1 MHSMRAQK
9 NSLAMIMI
17 VFLLAACTRAAPVE
31 TALTPVAPA
40 NVALPTLAPVQTFLP
55 PTRAA
60 GTPLASPT
68 PDVKLVLPTF
78 TPLAPELASLDTAT
92 PGPVTY
98 TVQAGDYLG
107 QIAESYGISV
117 EELAGA
123 NNLDPV
129 YGIIYPGDVLVVP
142 VSPEQAAAVA
152 QATPVLATIS
162 SDYFKIIPDSE
173 LVYSPLGTLLNIEA
187 FVRQQGGYLAY
198 YTQDVEGESLSGWQ
212 IVRRIALNYSVNPR
226 LLLAILEYRS
236 QWVSNPNPAPSTLDT
251 PIGYIDE
258 TRVGL
263 YRQLA
268 WTADK
273 LNEGFYRWRA
283 GQVTAWQLADGTGIL
298 AQPGINAG
306 TAGVQNLFA
315 KLDDQASWEI
325 DSGPNGLYAT
335 YSKMFGYP
343 FDWAIEPILPE
354 TLSQPTLILPFEP
367 GQSWSYTG
375 GPHGGWDSGSAWAAL
390 DFAPPGEPMGC
401 AQTEAWVT
409 AVADGK
415 IVRSEAGAVVQD
427 LDGDGLE
434 QTGWTILYMH
444 IETRDRVPVGQFVR
458 AGDRIGHSSCEGGFS
473 NANHLHIA
481 RRYNGV
487 WIAADAPGLNFVMDG
502 WVASGQDREY
512 FGFLTKDG
520 VSLEAWE
527 TVGPINQIQRP

>member
-1 MHSMRAQK
+1 
-9 NSLAMIMI
+9 MIMI

-31 TALTPVAPA
+31 TALTPLAPA

-60 GTPLASPT
+60 GTPIASPT
-68 PDVKLVLPTF
+68 PDVKLILPTF
-78 TPLAPELASLDTAT
+78 TPLSADELSSLGTAT

-98 TVQAGDYLG
+98 TVQSGDFPG
-107 QIAESYGISV
+107 QIAESYGITV
-117 EELAGA
+117 EELAAA
-123 NNLDPV
+123 NNLDPL
-129 YGIIYPGDVLVVP
+129 YAIIYPGDVLIIP
-142 VSPEQAAAVA
+142 ISPEQAAA
-152 QATPVLATIS
+152 QATPNTLNAVTSS

-173 LVYSPLGTLLNIEA
+173 LVYSPLGSLLNIEA

-198 YTQDVEGESLSGWQ
+198 YSQDVDGVTLTGAE
-212 IVRRIALNYSVNPR
+212 IVRLIAQNYSVNPR
-226 LLLAILEYRS
+226 LLLAVLEYRS
-236 QWVSNPNPAPSTLDT
+236 QWVTNPNPAPSTLET
-251 PIGYIDE
+251 PIGYIDN

-273 LNEGFYRWRA
+273 LNRGFYGWRE
-283 GQVTAWQLADGTGIL
+283 GKITSWQLVDGTLIMT
-298 AQPGINAG
+298 QPGINAG

-315 KLDDQASWEI
+315 NLDDQASWPI

-343 FDWAIEPILPE
+343 FDWAIEPLIPE
-354 TLSQPTLILPFEP
+354 NLSQPTFVLPFEA
-367 GQSWSYTG
+367 GDVWSYTG
-375 GPHGGWDSGSAWAAL
+375 GPHGGWDSGSAWAAI

-409 AVADGK
+409 AIADGK
-415 IVRSEAGAVVQD
+415 IVRSENGAVVQD

-444 IETRDRVPVGQFVR
+444 IESRERVQVGQYLR
-458 AGDRIGHSSCEGGFS
+458 AGERIGHSSCEGGFS

-481 RRYNGV
+481 RRYNGM
-487 WIAADAPGLNFVMDG
+487 WIAADAPNLSFVMDG
-502 WVASGQDREY
+502 WSASGDGIEY
-512 FGFLTKDG
+512 NGWLSRNG
-520 VSLEAWE
+520 VNLEAWE